1 MSTSFF
7 VSFFF
12 PSFFVPFFLPFF
24 SLFSPLC
31 FLLSPF
37 ACCLF
42 SLKVLSFLLAILG
55 WCASK
60 LAFYILAEEGEV
72 GEIENLA
79 NLLYRLCRVAK
90 VEPDVFVEIFLNPA

>member
-12 PSFFVPFFLPFF
+12 PFFSFLFF

>member
-7 VSFFF
+7 VSFFL
-12 PSFFVPFFLPFF
+12 SFLFFLF
-24 SLFSPLC
+24 C

-37 ACCLF
+37 SFLLSPSACSFF

-60 LAFYILAEEGEV
+60 LSLHIFAEEGEV